1 MLRTGSAPL
10 RQVRPVWDATGQ
22 EPDMQ
27 TIPVVGVDIA
37 KSVFQVHAIGAD
49 GEVAIR
55 RRLRRSEVTRF
66 CQGLAPCLVGMEPCA
81 SAHHW
86 AREEFVL
93 LAMLFPWRHQVL
105 GEDAMSD
112 GVEPA
117 ALISRIDLSIH
128 LSD

>member
-1 MLRTGSAPL
+1 
-10 RQVRPVWDATGQ
+10 
-22 EPDMQ
+22 MQ
-27 TIPVVGVDIA
+27 TITVVGVDIA

-49 GEVAIR
+49 GQIAIR

-66 CQGLAPCLVGMEPCA
+66 FQGLAPCLVGMEPCA

-117 ALISRIDLSIH
+117 ALIPALIYPFTSVIDLWGRDGVDPSH
-128 LSD
+128 S